1 MTPSFHFFNAT
12 ERISFGE
19 PAVTAVL
26 KEVERTGSQ
35 RVFVLGSKSIEAT
48 PSYQA
53 IVRAL
58 GHRYVGQFSGI
69 TAHVPQDC
77 VLAGARAALAAR
89 ADVLLAIGGGSV
101 IDATKVMLVALKL
114 GLTTRSELHDAAV
127 FAATDGS
134 ARPND
139 AADWL
144 RMIAVPTTLSAAEFT
159 WFAGCSDTTARVK
172 EIFGYPMTAPRAVIV
187 DPIVTLDTPMSL
199 FLSSGIKAIDHAA
212 EFMAMVNVDP
222 CVDAFGTAAL
232 ALLSKGLPRVL
243 ADPKDLEARLDC
255 QRGMAM
261 SIRILEFGARVGASH
276 AIGHVF
282 GAHAGV
288 GHGYTSC
295 VLLPAV
301 MRYNKAVNAPKQQ
314 MIAQAMG
321 CAGMEAADAIEQLVI
336 SLNLPT
342 RIRDVGVKRED
353 FQVIADKVM
362 HDFGIKNNPRPVT
375 QTSQVLEILESA
387 W

>member
-1 MTPSFHFFNAT
+1 
-12 ERISFGE
+12 
-19 PAVTAVL
+19 
-26 KEVERTGSQ
+26 
-35 RVFVLGSKSIEAT
+35 
-48 PSYQA
+48 
-53 IVRAL
+53 
-58 GHRYVGQFSGI
+58 
-69 TAHVPQDC
+69 
-77 VLAGARAALAAR
+77 
-89 ADVLLAIGGGSV
+89 
-101 IDATKVMLVALKL
+101 
-114 GLTTRSELHDAAV
+114 
-127 FAATDGS
+127 
-134 ARPND
+134 
-139 AADWL
+139 
-144 RMIAVPTTLSAAEFT
+144 MIAVPTTLSAAEFT
-159 WFAGCSDTTARVK
+159 WFAGCSDTTAGVK

-187 DPIVTLDTPMSL
+187 DPLVTLDTPMSL
-199 FLSSGIKAIDHAA
+199 FLSSGVKAVDHAA
-212 EFMAMVNVDP
+212 EFMAMLNVDP
-222 CVDAFGTAAL
+222 CVDAFGAAAL
-232 ALLSKGLPRVL
+232 KLLSEGLPRVL
-243 ADPKDLEARLDC
+243 ANPSDLDARLDC

-301 MRYNKAVNAPKQQ
+301 MRYNKVVNAPKQK

-321 CAGMEAADAIEQLVI
+321 CEGMEAADAIEQLVH

-375 QTSQVLEILESA
+375 HTSQLLEILEFA